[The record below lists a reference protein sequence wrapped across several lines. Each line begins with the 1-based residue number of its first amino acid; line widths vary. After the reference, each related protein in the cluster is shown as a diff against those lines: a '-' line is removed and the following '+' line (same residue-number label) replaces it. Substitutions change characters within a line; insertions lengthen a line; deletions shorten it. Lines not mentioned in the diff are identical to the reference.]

1 MKIDPN
7 IIIRS
12 TVYPSN
18 SQSLSQKVKS
28 TFKQEVDM
36 LVLNEAGLYGR
47 KICGAFDR
55 QHPRDL
61 VDIYLMFQNDKIK
74 DQIQKAFLVY
84 LISHPRPISALLSP
98 NFKDIKGD

>member
-1 MKIDPN
+1 
-7 IIIRS
+7 
-12 TVYPSN
+12 
-18 SQSLSQKVKS
+18 
-28 TFKQEVDM
+28 M

-47 KICGAFDR
+47 KICGALDR